1 VAKSDD
7 TPSWL
12 DCECEVCKQLDAVAH
27 DAVAW
32 RALLNERGL
41 QCPVYARDRESCRV
55 DSAIACNGDGGES
68 EACERAVSLS
78 PMSPEQL
85 QLEGVEP

>member
-1 VAKSDD
+1 MVKSDD

-12 DCECEVCKQLDAVAH
+12 DCECEVCKQLDAIAH

-32 RALLNERGL
+32 RALLDERGL
-41 QCPVYARDRESCRV
+41 QCPVYARNPES
-55 DSAIACNGDGGES
+55 S
-68 EACERAVSLS
+68 EACDRALSLS